1 LELGA
6 CSPSDSKHTFRDFHL
21 EHNYPYQEE
30 KDLETNFEAC
40 RLRADMLGLDRL
52 NDPHHGWVNGHWE
65 GASLEAKQRIMGTL
79 TINPNHSASS
89 AFFQKFPEVK
99 IVTGLLI
106 RREFYRKLAVSSL
119 GNLLRETFTRL
130 QWLRH
135 EAWHGVDPQEQS
147 WFEKSTLKIA
157 PLPGV
162 VVKRQMHVGNTVTNP
177 LLQITSV

>member
-1 LELGA
+1 
-6 CSPSDSKHTFRDFHL
+6 
-21 EHNYPYQEE
+21 
-30 KDLETNFEAC
+30 
-40 RLRADMLGLDRL
+40 
-52 NDPHHGWVNGHWE
+52 
-65 GASLEAKQRIMGTL
+65 LEAKQRIMGTL

-119 GNLLRETFTRL
+119 GNLLRETFTCL

-157 PLPGV
+157 PLQGV
-162 VVKRQMHVGNTVTNP
+162 VVRRQMHVGNTVTNL
-177 LLQITSV
+177 LLQITRACFHRNYRVLCGNCTYSRISIEFSTRNDLLSLQILLWAKPSQSPAVSSRICLPPSL